1 MTEQTNR
8 EGLNREQ
15 VTASRN
21 KYGENVLT
29 PPKKASLWKLY
40 LDKYRD
46 PIIEILLV
54 AAAVSLVLAFVNNDF
69 METLGIFLAIF
80 LATTVGFYFEVD
92 AAKKFDV
99 LTAMNDDQPVKVR
112 REGKV
117 MEIPRREVV
126 VGDIILVEVGDEIP
140 ADARLLSA
148 VNLQVD
154 ESALTGEPLTTKSL
168 DAEDKGKR
176 SAAYPANIILRST
189 MVMNGHGEA
198 IVEKIGD
205 NTEIG
210 KVARQ
215 STEATH
221 TKTPLNIQ
229 LGKLASLIS
238 KVGFLLLSQPLLSS
252 SFTIS

>member
-80 LATTVGFYFEVD
+80 LATTVGFISRWT
-92 AAKKFDV
+92 
-99 LTAMNDDQPVKVR
+99 LR
-112 REGKV
+112 R
-117 MEIPRREVV
+117 
-126 VGDIILVEVGDEIP
+126 
-140 ADARLLSA
+140 S
-148 VNLQVD
+148 
-154 ESALTGEPLTTKSL
+154 
-168 DAEDKGKR
+168 
-176 SAAYPANIILRST
+176 ST
-189 MVMNGHGEA
+189 SS
-198 IVEKIGD
+198 
-205 NTEIG
+205 
-210 KVARQ
+210 RQ
-215 STEATH
+215 
-221 TKTPLNIQ
+221 
-229 LGKLASLIS
+229 
-238 KVGFLLLSQPLLSS
+238 
-252 SFTIS
+252 